1 MLKGLGGL
9 GDMAKLMKQAQEM
22 QSKMAE
28 MQDELNRVTVVGEA
42 GAGLVKAT
50 ATAKGELTAL
60 DIDPSIFDP
69 NEKEVVE
76 DLILA
81 AIKDA
86 QSKAQEKS
94 QEEMAKRTEGMGLPP
109 GMANPFG

>member
-9 GDMAKLMKQAQEM
+9 GDMAGMMKKAQEM
-22 QSKMAE
+22 QAKMAE
-28 MQDELNRVTVVGEA
+28 MQESLSSITVQGES

-50 ATAKGELTAL
+50 ATAKGEFTAL

-69 NEKEVVE
+69 SEKEMVE

-81 AIKDA
+81 AVKDA
-86 QSKAQEKS
+86 QAKAQERQRS
-94 QEEMAKRTEGMGLPP
+94 EMQAMAEGMGLPP
-109 GMANPFG
+109 GMKLPF